1 MTLRWENKLDKRL
14 KFIYIM
20 ASIVLV
26 LACSYNFYQQNKIN
40 SYNRKLTDIVKKHI
54 QHFAGH
60 SGNID
65 NETAYA
71 EQYASIVAAQEAYI
85 ALGSKNN
92 IPSNEWDSSLS
103 GLFVEI
109 KRVMLND
116 REKFKEV
123 FGKTDA
129 SKLMFNISDNFED
142 RDSINGVFKLL
153 RD

>member
-14 KFIYIM
+14 KFIYII

-60 SGNID
+60 SGSID

-71 EQYASIVAAQEAYI
+71 EQYASIVTAQEAYI
-85 ALGSKNN
+85 ALGSKNS

-116 REKFKEV
+116 RDKFKEV

-142 RDSINGVFKLL
+142 RDSINAVFKLL